1 MKYTIRS
8 FSVGLLTTG
17 LIMLAVY
24 YFFGNETNNQ
34 ANMETDEM
42 ISHIEQ
48 EGYRVLTEKE
58 YIAYSVANTNQDE
71 NEEELANE
79 ENEEAPE
86 EETASTKEKDEEA
99 EEQKKA
105 DEKEKAEK
113 EEKEKAKDEKE
124 EEDKEEES
132 APKTVTINIPSG
144 MASSQISALLQEEKI
159 IDNAEDFN
167 AYLQDNDYSLR
178 VQIGTHKLTQGMSF
192 YEIAEA
198 LTN

>member
-79 ENEEAPE
+79 EAPE
-86 EETASTKEKDEEA
+86 EETASAKEKDEEA

-113 EEKEKAKDEKE
+113 EEKEKAEDE
-124 EEDKEEES
+124 KEEES